1 MKSVREAGVE
11 PCRRWCGPVKS
22 LALVGLV
29 AAIVVFLA
37 IPASAQRLD
46 GTLRGDVLDSTGAV
60 VADAKVTVT
69 NEGTGVSQSTT
80 STGAGSYTFP
90 NLVPG
95 TYTLTVEMAGF
106 EKYVRTGIQVNS
118 NQTIEASARL
128 SIGAATTTIEVTGG
142 ADLVQTSNATLANTF
157 ESRMVTDLPNNGG
170 TPLQLALLSPGI
182 TSNSAGVQGDGGSVG
197 GVRPRA
203 NGFTID
209 GADDNDV
216 TVTGRTSPVIEDA
229 VADLTIIT
237 NQFSAEYGHSAGGLY
252 NLTTKSGTND
262 VHGTAHWYT
271 QNRNLNA
278 ADNLIGK
285 QLRDGNIAKKP
296 RFDHND
302 LGATVGG
309 PLVTDKLFFFGAY
322 DFNST
327 GQLFTGPTNTPPT
340 AAGLGMLNAI
350 AASQGYSEVGKILAQ
365 FPIAPTSKPQV
376 QLPFVT
382 DTKCAISGASP
393 CPAGGQQVQIPV
405 GDIQTFAT
413 NFTNNHNFQTNVDW
427 NEGNHQV
434 RGRFLY
440 GRGRN
445 VDLNLQ
451 TPQSQFNG
459 AVIGNTRK
467 LVLGDI
473 WAITPRFI
481 NDFHVSYSRLLAS
494 FATPPNFINFPNAE
508 IDTLSLNIGP
518 EGNGPQSR
526 TTNVYQL
533 ADNQTYTRGRH
544 TLKWGAEGLRW
555 IAPSFALPRARGEW
569 DYANLNEFVNDLVPT
584 GANGALRGAGDGGF
598 NNSQK
603 AFYTFGQDD
612 WKVMRRLTVNL
623 GLRYEVSTLAQSGA
637 TQTLNA
643 IANCPECV
651 FPNTPNGLIFR
662 APRTDKNNLSPR
674 VGFAIDPFGDGKWAI
689 RGGAQVA
696 FDVTF
701 SNVLSNNLPP
711 ELQTEQNP
719 DLTCALSNPPKWC
732 ASFLNPADGTG
743 KGFLQG
749 GGLLAVNVPPTTA
762 ADARAATSSLIVDQT
777 QPKIITWSLGVQH
790 QLFKNDSVEVRY
802 VGTHGISLPVQIR
815 RNVETA
821 KMVNPNLTDLPV
833 FFDPSKVPA
842 TITGG
847 STRADWAAAQGVQPF
862 AANGFFGLLTAFDP
876 KGFSTYH
883 GISGDYIHRF
893 SHGLS
898 LRYNFTWSHTI
909 DNSTNEF
916 FTSFDNPRR
925 PQDPYNLR
933 NERGNSVI
941 DIPRKSALSFV
952 YEVPKVNTESAFG
965 QHFLNGWQVN
975 ATWLA
980 QDGQPIT
987 PQAGS
992 DLNGD
997 GSSTG
1002 DRAIVNPGATELRSG
1017 TNVKFVCRGAGGLTS
1032 INASIAG
1039 CGGNA
1044 AVVGYLAIDP
1054 NAKYVGG
1061 SILGAPISM
1070 TAGRNSV
1077 STPGFNVWD
1086 MGVFKNTYV
1095 KEQAHFQFRV
1105 EMYNAFNHRNYSLNI
1120 PTVLTVLDPG
1130 NALVSGYAKVTS
1142 GSSFLN
1148 ARQFSGGNRIIQLGL
1163 KFIW

>member
-1 MKSVREAGVE
+1 MNRERETRVE
-11 PCRRWCGPVKS
+11 PCQYRVNRVRS
-22 LALVGLV
+22 SFLVALV
-29 AAIVVFLA
+29 AALTLVVVFTV
-37 IPASAQRLD
+37 PVSAQRLD

-60 VADAKVTVT
+60 VADANVTVT

-95 TYTLTVEMAGF
+95 IYTLTVEKAGF
-106 EKYVRTGIQVNS
+106 EKNVRTGIQVSS
-118 NQTIEASARL
+118 NQTIEASVRL
-128 SIGAATTTIEVTGG
+128 SIGATTTTVEVTGG
-142 ADLVQTSNATLANTF
+142 ADLVQTSNSTLANTF

-170 TPLQLALLSPGI
+170 TPLQLALFSPGI

-237 NQFSAEYGHSAGGLY
+237 NQFSAEYGHSAGGLF
-252 NLTTKSGTND
+252 NITTKSGTND
-262 VHGTAHWYT
+262 THGTAHWFT

-278 ADNLIGK
+278 ADNLIGD
-285 QLRDGNIAKKP
+285 QLSAGLISKKP

-309 PLVTDKLFFFGAY
+309 ALVKDKLFFFGAY
-322 DFNST
+322 DFNNT

-340 AAGLGMLNAI
+340 AAGLGIVNAI
-350 AASQGYSEVGKILAQ
+350 AAKQGFTKVGAILAQ
-365 FPIAPTSKPQV
+365 FPIAPTQTSTTPV
-376 QLPFVT
+376 V
-382 DTKCAISGASP
+382 DTAGALG
-393 CPAGGQQVQIPV
+393 PAGATVLVPV
-405 GDIQTFAT
+405 GNIQTFAS
-413 NFTNNHNFQTNVDW
+413 NFTNQHNFQTNVDW
-427 NEGNHQV
+427 NEGKHQV

-440 GRGRN
+440 SRGRN

-451 TPQSQFNG
+451 TPQTQFNG
-459 AVIGNTRK
+459 AVIANSRK
-467 LVLGDI
+467 LVISDI
-473 WAITPRFI
+473 WAISPRFV
-481 NDFHVSYSRLLAS
+481 NDFHVSYSRQVAD
-494 FATPPNFINFPNAE
+494 FATPANFINFPNAE
-508 IDTLSLNIGP
+508 VDNLSLNIGP
-518 EGNGPQSR
+518 EGNGPQGR
-526 TTNVYQL
+526 TTNVYQI

-544 TLKWGAEGLRW
+544 TFKWGAEGLRW

-569 DYANLNEFVNDLVPT
+569 DYANLNQLVNDLLPT
-584 GANGALRGAGDGGF
+584 GSNGALRGAGDGGF
-598 NNSQK
+598 DNSQK

-623 GLRYEVSTLAQSGA
+623 GLRYEVSTLAASGA
-637 TQTLNA
+637 TQTLNS
-643 IANCPECV
+643 IADCPECI
-651 FPNTPNGLIFR
+651 FPNSPNGLIFR
-662 APRTDKNNLSPR
+662 KPRTDKNNLSPR
-674 VGFAIDPFGDGKWAI
+674 VGFAFDPFGDGKWAI

-719 DLTCALSNPPKWC
+719 DLTCALPGAPNWC
-732 ASFLNPADGTG
+732 ASFLNPADKTG

-749 GGLLAVNVPPTTA
+749 GGLLTVNVPPTTA

-790 QLFKNDSVEVRY
+790 QLFRNDSIEVRY

-821 KMVNPNLTDLPV
+821 QMVDPSLINLPV
-833 FFDPSKVPA
+833 FFKDSDVPA

-847 STRADWAAAQGVQPF
+847 STRADWAAVQGTQPF
-862 AANGFFGLLTAFDP
+862 AANGFFGLMTAFDP

-916 FTSFDNPRR
+916 FSSFDNPRR
-925 PQDPYNLR
+925 PQDPYNLA

-952 YEVPKVNTESAFG
+952 YELPKVNTESSFG
-965 QHFLNGWQVN
+965 QHFLNGWQIN
-975 ATWLA
+975 GTWLA

-1002 DRAIVNPGATELRSG
+1002 DRAVVNPDATAMSSG
-1017 TNVKFVCRGAGGLTS
+1017 TGVKFVCSGAGGATSLSLT
-1032 INASIAG
+1032 IAG

-1044 AVVGYLAIDP
+1044 GVVGYVPLDP
-1054 NAKYVGG
+1054 TAKYIGG
-1061 SILGAPISM
+1061 SLLGAIS

-1077 STPGFNVWD
+1077 GTPGFSVVD
-1086 MGVFKNTYV
+1086 LGIFKNTYLT
-1095 KEQAHFQFRV
+1095 ENAHFQFRV
-1105 EMYNAFNHRNYSLNI
+1105 EMYNALNHRNFSLNI

-1130 NALVSGYAKVTS
+1130 NALVTGYANVTS
-1142 GSSFLN
+1142 GSAFLN
-1148 ARQFSGGNRIIQLGL
+1148 SHNFSGGNRIIQLGL
-1163 KFIW
+1163 KLIW

>member
-1 MKSVREAGVE
+1 MNFVREIGMGRNGSRLNLFRGSFFA
-11 PCRRWCGPVKS
+11 
-22 LALVGLV
+22 LLAAALVF
-29 AAIVVFLA
+29 VFS

-46 GTLRGDVLDSTGAV
+46 GTLRGDVLDSSGAA
-60 VADAKVTVT
+60 VADASVSVK
-69 NEGTGVSQSTT
+69 NEGTGAIQTTT

-95 TYTLTVEMAGF
+95 TYTLTVEKVGF
-106 EKYVRTGIQVNS
+106 QKYERTGIQVSS
-118 NQTIEASARL
+118 NQVIESSVRL
-128 SIGAATTTIEVTGG
+128 TVGATTEVIEVTGG

-157 ESRMVTDLPNNGG
+157 ESHLVTDLPNNGG
-170 TPLQLALLSPGI
+170 TPLQLALFAPGI
-182 TSNSAGVQGDGGSVG
+182 TSNGAGVQGDGGSVG

-237 NQFSAEYGHSAGGLY
+237 NQFSAEYGHSAGGLF

-262 VHGTAHWYT
+262 IHGTAHWFT

-278 ADNLIGK
+278 ADNLIGD
-285 QLRDGNIAKKP
+285 QLKAGLISKKP

-302 LGATVGG
+302 LGGTVGG
-309 PLVTDKLFFFGAY
+309 PLVNNKLFFFGAY
-322 DFNST
+322 NYKNT

-350 AASQGYSEVGKILAQ
+350 AASQGYTEVGKILAQ
-365 FPIAPTSKPQV
+365 FPIAPAQTTTAPV
-376 QLPFVT
+376 V
-382 DTKCAISGASP
+382 DTAGALG
-393 CPAGGQQVQIPV
+393 PAGATVLVPV
-405 GDIQTFAT
+405 GDIQTFAS
-413 NFTNNHNFQTNVDW
+413 NFANEHDFQTNVDW
-427 NEGNHQV
+427 NEGKHQV

-440 GRGRN
+440 SRVRN

-451 TPQSQFNG
+451 TPQTQFNG
-459 AVIGNTRK
+459 SVIGDSKK
-467 LVLGDI
+467 LVIGDI
-473 WAITPRFI
+473 WAITPRYI
-481 NDFHVSYSRLLAS
+481 NDFHVSYSRLVAI
-494 FATPPNFINFPNAE
+494 FATPSNFINFPNAE

-518 EGNGPQSR
+518 EGNGPQGR
-526 TTNVYQL
+526 TTNVYQI

-569 DYANLNEFVNDLVPT
+569 DYANLNEFVNDLLPT

-603 AFYTFGQDD
+603 AFYTFFQDD
-612 WKVMRRLTVNL
+612 WKMTRRLTVNL
-623 GLRYEVSTLAQSGA
+623 GLRYEVSTLAASGA
-637 TQTLNA
+637 TQALNS
-643 IANCPECV
+643 IADCPECI

-662 APRTDKNNLSPR
+662 KPKTDKNNLSPR
-674 VGFAIDPFGDGKWAI
+674 VGFAFDPFGDGKWAI

-719 DLTCALSNPPKWC
+719 DLTCALPGAPSWC

-749 GGLLAVNVPPTTA
+749 GGLLTVNVPPTTA
-762 ADARAATSSLIVDQT
+762 ADARAATSSLIVDQV

-790 QLFKNDSVEVRY
+790 QLFRNDSVEVRY

-821 KMVNPNLTDLPV
+821 QMVDPSLANLPV
-833 FFDPSKVPA
+833 FFKDSDVPA

-847 STRADWAAAQGVQPF
+847 SNLQQWEDAQGFQPF
-862 AANGFFGLLTAFDP
+862 AANGFFGLMTAFDP

-898 LRYNFTWSHTI
+898 MRYNFTWSHTI

-925 PQDPYNLR
+925 PQDPYDLR

-952 YEVPKVNTESAFG
+952 YEVPKVGTESAFG
-965 QHFLNGWQVN
+965 QHFLNGWQIN
-975 ATWLA
+975 ATWLV

-987 PQAGS
+987 PQAGA

-1002 DRAIVNPGATELRSG
+1002 DRAVINPNATSMRSG
-1017 TNVKFVCRGAGGLTS
+1017 TGANFVCAGAGGATS
-1032 INASIAG
+1032 ISTTG
-1039 CGGNA
+1039 CATDAN
-1044 AVVGYLAIDP
+1044 VVGYVAIDP
-1054 NAKYVGG
+1054 TARYVGG
-1061 SILGAPISM
+1061 SLLGAVS

-1077 STPGFNVWD
+1077 PTPGFNVWD
-1086 MGVFKNTYV
+1086 IGVFKNTSLTE
-1095 KEQAHFQFRV
+1095 KAHFQFRV
-1105 EMYNAFNHRNYSLNI
+1105 EMYNAFNHRNFSLNI

-1142 GSSFLN
+1142 GSAFLN
-1148 ARQFSGGNRIIQLGL
+1148 SHQFSGGNRIIQLGL
-1163 KFIW
+1163 KLIW

>member
-1 MKSVREAGVE
+1 V
-11 PCRRWCGPVKS
+11 
-22 LALVGLV
+22 
-29 AAIVVFLA
+29 
-37 IPASAQRLD
+37 D
-46 GTLRGDVLDSTGAV
+46 DSGAV
-60 VADAKVTVT
+60 VPDAKVTAT
-69 NEGTGVSQSTT
+69 NPETGVSQTSTT
-80 STGAGSYTFP
+80 TNVGSYVFP
-90 NLVPG
+90 NLLAG
-95 TYTLTVEMAGF
+95 KYTVTVEKSGF
-106 EKYVRTGIQVNS
+106 QRYERQGVQINS
-118 NQTIEASARL
+118 NQTIDTNITL
-128 SIGAATTTIEVTGG
+128 TVGATSTTIEVSGG
-142 ADLVQTSNATLANTF
+142 ADLIQTSTATLANTF
-157 ESRMVTDLPNNGG
+157 DTRMVNDLPNNGG

-216 TVTGRTSPVIEDA
+216 TVTGRSSQVIPDA

-237 NQFSAEYGHSAGGLY
+237 NQFSAEYGHSAGGLF
-252 NLTTKSGTND
+252 NITTKSGSNE
-262 VHGTAHWYT
+262 VHGTAHWFT

-278 ADNLIGK
+278 ADNLIGE
-285 QLRDGNIAKKP
+285 QISAGLIPNKP

-302 LGATVGG
+302 LGGTLSG
-309 PLVTDKLFFFGAY
+309 PLVKDKLFFFGAY
-322 DFNST
+322 NYNNT
-327 GQLFTGPTNTPPT
+327 GQLYTGPTNRPPT
-340 AAGLGMLNAI
+340 SAGLGMLNAI
-350 AASQGYSEVGKILAQ
+350 AAAQGFTKVGEIFAQ
-365 FPIAPTSKPQV
+365 FPVAPAAIGAPEPV
-376 QLPFVT
+376 V
-382 DTKCAISGASP
+382 DTAGALG
-393 CPAGGQQVQIPV
+393 PAGGTVLIPV
-405 GDIQTFAT
+405 GDIQTFAN
-413 NFTNNHNFQTNVDW
+413 NFVNRHDFQTNVDW
-427 NEGNHQV
+427 NEGKHQV

-440 GRGRN
+440 SRGRN

-451 TPQSQFNG
+451 TPQTQFNG
-459 AVIGNTRK
+459 AVIADSKK
-467 LVLGDI
+467 LVLSDI
-473 WAITPRFI
+473 WTINPSYV
-481 NDFHVSYSRLLAS
+481 NDFHVSYSRLVAN

-508 IDTLSLNIGP
+508 VDNLSLNIGP
-518 EGNGPQSR
+518 EGNGPQGR
-526 TTNVYQL
+526 TTNVYQI
-533 ADNQTYTRGRH
+533 ADIQSYVRGKH
-544 TLKWGAEGLRW
+544 SFKWGAEFLRW

-569 DYANLNEFVNDLVPT
+569 DYANLNQLVNDLLPT
-584 GANGALRGAGDGGF
+584 GSNGALRGAGDGGF
-598 NNSQK
+598 DNSQK
-603 AFYTFGQDD
+603 AFYTFVQDD
-612 WKVMRRLTVNL
+612 WKVNRRLTLNL
-623 GLRYEVSTLAQSGA
+623 GLRYEVSTLAASGA
-637 TQTLNA
+637 SQALNS
-643 IANCPECV
+643 IADCPECV

-662 APRTDKNNLSPR
+662 KPTTDKNNLSPR
-674 VGFAIDPFGDGKWAI
+674 VGFAFDPFGTGKWVV

-719 DLTCALSNPPKWC
+719 DLTCALPGAPAWC
-732 ASFLNPADGTG
+732 ASYLNPADGTG

-749 GGLLAVNVPPTTA
+749 GGLLTVNVPPTTA

-790 QLFKNDSVEVRY
+790 QLFRNDSVEVRY

-815 RNVETA
+815 RNTEPALFVDPT
-821 KMVNPNLTDLPV
+821 LTNLPV
-833 FFDPSKVPA
+833 FFSASDVPA

-847 STRADWAAAQGVQPF
+847 STRADWAAVQGTQPF
-862 AANGFFGLLTAFDP
+862 AADGFFGLMTAFDP

-925 PQDPYNLR
+925 PFDPYNLK

-952 YEVPKVNTESAFG
+952 YEVPKINTESGFG
-965 QHFLNGWQVN
+965 QHFLNGWQIN

-992 DLNGD
+992 DIDGD
-997 GSSTG
+997 GASTG
-1002 DRAIVNPGATELRSG
+1002 DRAIINPNATSLRTG
-1017 TNVKFVCRGAGGLTS
+1017 TGIQFVCSGAGGATS
-1032 INASIAG
+1032 VQATIAG

-1044 AVVGYLAIDP
+1044 NVVGYLAIDP
-1054 NAKYVGG
+1054 TARYVGG
-1061 SILGAPISM
+1061 SLLGAPVSE

-1077 STPGFNVWD
+1077 PTPGFNTWD
-1086 MGVFKNTYV
+1086 LGVFKNTYIT
-1095 KEQAHFQFRV
+1095 ERAHVQFRV
-1105 EMYNAFNHRNYSLNI
+1105 EMYNAFNHRNFSLNI

-1130 NALVSGYAKVTS
+1130 NALVTGYANVTS

-1148 ARQFSGGNRIIQLGL
+1148 SHQFSGGNRIIQLGL
-1163 KFIW
+1163 KLIW

>member
-1 MKSVREAGVE
+1 MMGGKEKFRVLFQ
-11 PCRRWCGPVKS
+11 S
-22 LALVGLV
+22 LRCSLGRTVSLLFV
-29 AAIVVFLA
+29 ATLMLSLA
-37 IPASAQRLD
+37 IPASAQRFD
-46 GTLRGDVLDSTGAV
+46 GTLRGTVVDESGAV
-60 VADAKVTVT
+60 VPDAKVTAT
-69 NEGTGVSQSTT
+69 NPETGVAQVTTTT
-80 STGAGSYTFP
+80 SSGTYIFP
-90 NLVPG
+90 NLLAG
-95 TYTLTVEMAGF
+95 TYTVTVEKNGF
-106 EKYVRTGIQVNS
+106 QKYERQGVQLNS
-118 NQTIEASARL
+118 NQSIEANIQL
-128 SIGAATTTIEVTGG
+128 SVGATSTTIEVSGG

-157 ESRMVTDLPNNGG
+157 DTHLVTELPNNGG

-216 TVTGRTSPVIEDA
+216 TVTGRTSPVIPDA

-237 NQFSAEYGHSAGGLY
+237 NQFSAEYGHSAGGLF

-262 VHGTAHWYT
+262 VHGTAHWFT

-278 ADNLIGK
+278 ADNLIGD
-285 QLRDGNIAKKP
+285 QIAAGNIPNKP

-302 LGATVGG
+302 LGATIGG

-322 DFNST
+322 NYNNT
-327 GQLFTGPTNTPPT
+327 GQLFTGPTNIPPT

-350 AASQGYSEVGKILAQ
+350 AAKQGYTQVGNILAQ
-365 FPIAPTSKPQV
+365 FPVAPAQTKTVPV
-376 QLPFVT
+376 V
-382 DTKCAISGASP
+382 DTGGALG
-393 CPAGGQQVQIPV
+393 PAGATVQIPV
-405 GDIQTFAT
+405 GDIQTFAN
-413 NFTNNHNFQTNVDW
+413 NFTNRHDFQTNVDW
-427 NEGNHQV
+427 NEGKHQV

-440 GRGRN
+440 SRGRN

-451 TPQSQFNG
+451 TPQTQFNG
-459 AVIGNTRK
+459 AVIGDSKK
-467 LVLGDI
+467 LVLSDI
-473 WAITPRFI
+473 WAINSRYV
-481 NDFHVSYSRLLAS
+481 NDFHVSYSRLVAN

-508 IDTLSLNIGP
+508 IDDLSLNIGP
-518 EGNGPQSR
+518 EGNGPQGR
-526 TTNVYQL
+526 TTNVYQI

-544 TLKWGAEGLRW
+544 TFKWGAEALRW

-569 DYANLNEFVNDLVPT
+569 DYANLNQFVNDLVPT
-584 GANGALRGAGDGGF
+584 GSNGALRGAGDGGF
-598 NNSQK
+598 DNSQK
-603 AFYTFGQDD
+603 AFYTFVQDD
-612 WKVMRRLTVNL
+612 WKINRRLTVNL
-623 GLRYEVSTLAQSGA
+623 GLRYEVSTLAASGA
-637 TQTLNA
+637 TQALNA
-643 IANCPECV
+643 IADCPECV

-662 APRTDKNNLSPR
+662 KPETDKNNLSPR
-674 VGFAIDPFGDGKWAI
+674 VGFALDPFGNGKWAI

-711 ELQTEQNP
+711 QLQTEQNP
-719 DLTCALSNPPKWC
+719 DLTCALPGAPAWC
-732 ASFLNPADGTG
+732 ASFLNPADKTG

-749 GGLLAVNVPPTTA
+749 GGLLTVNVPPTTK
-762 ADARAATSSLIVDQT
+762 ADARASTSSLIVDQT

-821 KMVNPNLTDLPV
+821 QMANPSLVNLPV
-833 FFDPSKVPA
+833 FFKASDVPA
-842 TITGG
+842 TITSG
-847 STRADWAAAQGVQPF
+847 STRADWAAVQGTQPF
-862 AANGFFGLLTAFDP
+862 AANGFFGNVTAFDP

-893 SHGLS
+893 SHGLTM
-898 LRYNFTWSHTI
+898 RYNFTWSHTI

-925 PQDPYNLR
+925 PFDPYNLK

-952 YEVPKVNTESAFG
+952 YEIPKLNTESGFG
-965 QHFLNGWQVN
+965 QHFLNGWQIS

-992 DLNGD
+992 DINGD

-1002 DRAIVNPGATELRSG
+1002 DRAILNPNATSLRTG
-1017 TNVKFVCRGAGGLTS
+1017 TGIQFVCRGSGGATS
-1032 INASIAG
+1032 VMPTIAA

-1044 AVVGYLAIDP
+1044 SVVGYLAKDP
-1054 NAKYVGG
+1054 NAQFVGG
-1061 SILGAPISM
+1061 SLLGAPVSE

-1077 STPGFNVWD
+1077 PTPGFNVWD
-1086 MGVFKNTYV
+1086 MGVVKNTYIT
-1095 KEQAHFQFRV
+1095 ERAHVQFRV
-1105 EMYNAFNHRNYSLNI
+1105 EMYNAFNHRNFSLNI

-1130 NALVSGYAKVTS
+1130 NALVTGYANVTS

-1148 ARQFSGGNRIIQLGL
+1148 SHQFSGGNRIIQLGVKL
-1163 KFIW
+1163 IW

>member
-1 MKSVREAGVE
+1 MRKIAF
-11 PCRRWCGPVKS
+11 
-22 LALVGLV
+22 
-29 AAIVVFLA
+29 VFFAVLLLTA
-37 IPASAQRLD
+37 CVNVASAQRLD
-46 GTLRGDVLDSTGAV
+46 GTLRGDVLDSTDAV
-60 VADAKVTVT
+60 VADATITIT
-69 NEGTGVSQSTT
+69 NEGAGVSLSTT
-80 STGAGSYTFP
+80 TTSAGSYTFP
-90 NLVPG
+90 NLIPG
-95 TYTLTVEMAGF
+95 TYTLIAEKAGF
-106 EKYVRTGIQVNS
+106 EKYRRAGILVSS
-118 NQTIEASARL
+118 NQTIEASVKL
-128 SIGAATTTIEVTGG
+128 TIGAASETIEVSGG
-142 ADLVQTSNATLANTF
+142 ADLVQTSNSTLANTF
-157 ESRMVTDLPNNGG
+157 DAHLVADLPNNGG
-170 TPLQLALLSPGI
+170 TPLQLALLAPGI
-182 TSNSAGVQGDGGSVG
+182 VSNSAGVQGDGGSVG

-237 NQFSAEYGHSAGGLY
+237 NQFSAEYGHSAGGLF

-262 VHGTAHWYT
+262 IHGTTHWFT

-278 ADNLIGK
+278 ADNLIGD
-285 QLRDGNIAKKP
+285 QIAAGLIPNKP

-302 LGATVGG
+302 VGATVGG
-309 PLVTDKLFFFGAY
+309 PLVKDKLFFFGAY
-322 DFNST
+322 NYNNT

-340 AAGLGMLNAI
+340 SAGLGELNAI
-350 AASQGYSEVGKILAQ
+350 AAKQGYTEVGNILAQ
-365 FPIAPTSKPQV
+365 FPVAPSQTATEAV
-376 QLPFVT
+376 V
-382 DTKCAISGASP
+382 DTGGALG
-393 CPAGGQQVQIPV
+393 PAGATVLVPV
-405 GDIQTFAT
+405 GDIQTFAS
-413 NFTNNHNFQTNVDW
+413 NFANEHDFQTNVDW
-427 NEGNHQV
+427 SAGKHQI

-440 GRGRN
+440 SRGRN

-459 AVIGNTRK
+459 AVISNTRK

-526 TTNVYQL
+526 TTNVYQI
-533 ADNQTYTRGRH
+533 ADNQTYSRGRH
-544 TLKWGAEGLRW
+544 TFKWGAEGLRW

-584 GANGALRGAGDGGF
+584 GANGTLRGAGDGGF
-598 NNSQK
+598 DNSQK
-603 AFYTFGQDD
+603 AFYTFVQDD
-612 WKVMRRLTVNL
+612 WKITRRLTLNL
-623 GLRYEVSTLAQSGA
+623 GLRYEVSTLSASGA
-637 TQTLNA
+637 TQALNA
-643 IANCPECV
+643 IADCPECI

-662 APRTDKNNLSPR
+662 KPKTDFNNLSPR
-674 VGFAIDPFGDGKWAI
+674 VGFALDPTGSGKWAI
-689 RGGAQVA
+689 RGGAQIA
-696 FDVTF
+696 YDVTF

-719 DLTCALSNPPKWC
+719 DLTCSLPGAPAWC
-732 ASFLNPADGTG
+732 GSFLNPADGTG

-749 GGLLAVNVPPTTA
+749 GGLLTVNVPPTTQ
-762 ADARAATSSLIVDQT
+762 ADARASTSSLIVDET

-790 QLFKNDSVEVRY
+790 QLLKNDSVEVRY

-821 KMVNPNLTDLPV
+821 QMVDPTLTNLPV
-833 FFDPSKVPA
+833 FFNASDVPA

-847 STRADWAAAQGVQPF
+847 SNLQQWENASGVEPF
-862 AANGFFGLLTAFDP
+862 AANGFFGLVTAFDP

-925 PQDPYNLR
+925 PQNPYDLK

-952 YEVPKVNTESAFG
+952 YEIPKFGTESAFG
-965 QHFLNGWQVN
+965 QHFLNGWQIN

-987 PQAGS
+987 PQAGA

-1002 DRAIVNPGATELRSG
+1002 DRAVVNPNATAKRSG
-1017 TNVKFVCRGAGGLTS
+1017 TGVNFVCAGAGGATS
-1032 INASIAG
+1032 ISADG
-1039 CGGNA
+1039 CVTDANL
-1044 AVVGYLAIDP
+1044 VGYVAIDP
-1054 NAKYVGG
+1054 TAKYVGG
-1061 SILGAPISM
+1061 PLLGAVS

-1086 MGVFKNTYV
+1086 IGVFKNTYIT
-1095 KEQAHFQFRV
+1095 EQAHLQFRV
-1105 EMYNAFNHRNYSLNI
+1105 EMYNAFNHRNFSLNI
-1120 PTVLTVLDPG
+1120 PTVLTVQDPG
-1130 NALVSGYAKVTS
+1130 NALITGYARVTS
-1142 GSSFLN
+1142 GNSFLN
-1148 ARQFSGGNRIIQLGL
+1148 SHQFSGGNRIIQLGL

>member
-1 MKSVREAGVE
+1 MNLERETRVGS
-11 PCRRWCGPVKS
+11 CRERLNGIRSSFLVA
-22 LALVGLV
+22 LITALVLV
-29 AAIVVFLA
+29 FS
-37 IPASAQRLD
+37 IPTSAQRLD
-46 GTLRGDVLDSTGAV
+46 GTLRGDVLDSTGAA
-60 VADAKVTVT
+60 VADASVSVK
-69 NEGTGVSQSTT
+69 NEGTGAIQTTT
-80 STGAGSYTFP
+80 STGAGTYTFP

-95 TYTLTVEMAGF
+95 TYTLTVEKAGF
-106 EKYVRTGIQVNS
+106 QKYERTGIQVSS
-118 NQTIEASARL
+118 NQAIEASARL
-128 SIGAATTTIEVTGG
+128 SLGSTSTVIEVTGG

-157 ESRMVTDLPNNGG
+157 DSHLVTDLPNNGG
-170 TPLQLALLSPGI
+170 TPLQLALLAPGI

-216 TVTGRTSPVIEDA
+216 TVTGRTSPVIDDA
-229 VADLTIIT
+229 VADLTIVT
-237 NQFSAEYGHSAGGLY
+237 NQFSAEYGHSAGGLF
-252 NLTTKSGTND
+252 NITTKSGTND
-262 VHGTAHWYT
+262 VHGTVHWFT

-278 ADNLIGK
+278 ADNLIDD
-285 QLRDGNIAKKP
+285 QLRAGQISKKP

-302 LGATVGG
+302 LGATAGG

-322 DFNST
+322 NYKNT

-350 AASQGYSEVGKILAQ
+350 ATKQGFTEIGKILAQ
-365 FPIAPTSKPQV
+365 FPTAPSQTTTAPV
-376 QLPFVT
+376 V
-382 DTKCAISGASP
+382 DTGGALG
-393 CPAGGQQVQIPV
+393 PAGATVLVPV
-405 GDIQTFAT
+405 GDIQTFAN
-413 NFTNNHNFQTNVDW
+413 NFVNEHDFQTNVDW
-427 NEGNHQV
+427 NEGKHQV

-440 GRGRN
+440 SRVRN

-451 TPQSQFNG
+451 TPQTLFNG
-459 AVIGNTRK
+459 SVVGDSKK
-467 LVLGDI
+467 LVIGDI
-473 WAITPRFI
+473 WAITPRYV
-481 NDFHVSYSRLLAS
+481 NDFHVSYSRLVAQ
-494 FATPPNFINFPNAE
+494 FATPPNFLTFPNAE

-518 EGNGPQSR
+518 EGNGPQGR

-569 DYANLNEFVNDLVPT
+569 DYANLNEFINDLVPT

-598 NNSQK
+598 DNSQK
-603 AFYTFGQDD
+603 AFYTFFQDD
-612 WKVMRRLTVNL
+612 WKMTRRLTVNL
-623 GLRYEVSTLAQSGA
+623 GLRYEISTLAASGA
-637 TQTLNA
+637 KQALNS
-643 IANCPECV
+643 IADCPECI
-651 FPNTPNGLIFR
+651 FPNTPHGLIFR
-662 APRTDKNNLSPR
+662 KPKTDTNNLSPR
-674 VGFAIDPFGDGKWAI
+674 VGFAFDPFGNGKWAI

-719 DLTCALSNPPKWC
+719 NLTCALPGAPAWC
-732 ASFLNPADGTG
+732 ASFLNPADKTG

-749 GGLLAVNVPPTTA
+749 GGLLTVNVPPTTA
-762 ADARAATSSLIVDQT
+762 AAARAATSSLIVDQT

-821 KMVNPNLTDLPV
+821 QMVDPSLKNLPV
-833 FFDPSKVPA
+833 FFKDSGVPA

-847 STRADWAAAQGVQPF
+847 STRADWAAVQGTQPF
-862 AANGFFGLLTAFDP
+862 AANGFFGLITAFDP

-952 YEVPKVNTESAFG
+952 YEVPKVGTESAFG
-965 QHFLNGWQVN
+965 QHFLNGWQIN

-1002 DRAIVNPGATELRSG
+1002 DRAVVNPQATALRSG
-1017 TNVKFVCRGAGGLTS
+1017 TDVKFVCRGAGGATSSSLT
-1032 INASIAG
+1032 IAG

-1044 AVVGYLAIDP
+1044 SVVGYVPLDP
-1054 NAKYVGG
+1054 TAKYIGG
-1061 SILGAPISM
+1061 GLLGAVS
-1070 TAGRNSV
+1070 TAGRDSV
-1077 STPGFNVWD
+1077 PTPGFNVWD
-1086 MGVFKNTYV
+1086 IGVFKNTYLTE
-1095 KEQAHFQFRV
+1095 KAHFQFRV

-1142 GSSFLN
+1142 GSAFLN
-1148 ARQFSGGNRIIQLGL
+1148 SHQFSGGNRIIQLGL
-1163 KFIW
+1163 KLIW